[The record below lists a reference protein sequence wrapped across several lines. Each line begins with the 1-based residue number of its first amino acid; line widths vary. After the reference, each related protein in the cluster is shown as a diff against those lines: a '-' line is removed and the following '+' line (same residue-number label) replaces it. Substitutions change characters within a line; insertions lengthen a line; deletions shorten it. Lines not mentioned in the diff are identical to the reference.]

1 MLYNIAG
8 LSINFK
14 GDNEYLK
21 RRCISF
27 LSGYSENQLDEYDM
41 KISFE
46 LTENTTKPDGEE
58 LMGEIEPVIIKK
70 SDPKSGYYI
79 FFNNYGTTAIEPM
92 KPSIIEADTTW
103 SDIRIRYTLNDEI
116 LAYHNHESVI
126 KWINGHSFISLNIA
140 FRNLLVLKDG
150 LQIHCASIEYEGMG
164 LIFSAP
170 SGTGKS
176 THVGLWRELYGSKV
190 TIINEDRPAIRY
202 INNVPMLCGTPWSG
216 TSDNFENKTVPLNN
230 IIILEQAKTNSI
242 ERLDATRALPMLA
255 PRCFLPYF
263 DRDLMNT
270 ALIILEKLVHD
281 VPVYLLKCRPDYEAV
296 ELVRKCLK

>member
-8 LSINFK
+8 LDIIFK

-21 RRCISF
+21 KRCISF
-27 LSGYSENQLDEYDM
+27 LSGNSENQLDEYNM
-41 KISFE
+41 KISLG
-46 LTENTTKPDGEE
+46 LTENITKPEGEE

-70 SDPKSGYYI
+70 SCPESGYYI
-79 FFNNYGTTAIEPM
+79 FFNNYGTTINEPI
-92 KPSIIEADTTW
+92 KPSIIETDSTW
-103 SDIRIRYTLNDEI
+103 SDIKIRYTLNDRI
-116 LAYHNHESVI
+116 LVYHNHESII
-126 KWINGHSFISLNIA
+126 KWINRHSFISINIA
-140 FRNLLVLKDG
+140 FRNLLILKNG

-176 THVGLWRELYGSKV
+176 THVGLWQELYGSKV

-216 TSDNFENKTVPLNN
+216 TSDNFENKTVPLSN
-230 IIILEQAKTNSI
+230 IIILEQATTNSI
-242 ERLDATRALPMLA
+242 ERLDEKRALPMLA

-270 ALIILEKLVHD
+270 ALITLEKLVHD
-281 VPVYLLKCRPDYEAV
+281 IPVYLLRCLPNYEAV
-296 ELVRKCLK
+296 EMVKECLK